1 MFKHGKGGKVSSKY
15 MDKTLA
21 CFYVY
26 GYSKI
31 IVGNYSN
38 VV

>member
-1 MFKHGKGGKVSSKY
+1 MFKHGKGGKVFSKY

-21 CFYVY
+21 CFHVCD
-26 GYSKI
+26 YSKI
-31 IVGNYSN
+31 IAGHYSN